1 MAVGSRV
8 LAHDGDGWYRAI
20 VSSVLPD
27 DQKAEVFLL
36 DLATPLTVD
45 IGSLKVAS
53 PELFDLPIMAVPV
66 CLSGWEDEDEEKMAN
81 EWGEKMRELVPELF
95 TEVEAEVEEQD
106 SKGRWK
112 VKVPAWEKI
121 LVRKSA
127 SLTAGNLK
135 GKAASLMMKM
145 KSSSK

>member
-36 DLATPLTVD
+36 DLATPHKVD
-45 IGSLKVAS
+45 IDSLKVAS

-81 EWGEKMRELVPELF
+81 EWGKKMGELVPELF
-95 TEVEAEVEEQD
+95 TEVEAVVEEQD

-127 SLTAGNLK
+127 SNSAGNPK

-145 KSSSK
+145 RSTSK

>member
-36 DLATPLTVD
+36 DLATPHKVD
-45 IGSLKVAS
+45 IDSLKVAS

-66 CLSGWEDEDEEKMAN
+66 CLSGWEDEDEEK
-81 EWGEKMRELVPELF
+81 
-95 TEVEAEVEEQD
+95 
-106 SKGRWK
+106 
-112 VKVPAWEKI
+112 
-121 LVRKSA
+121 
-127 SLTAGNLK
+127 TA
-135 GKAASLMMKM
+135 
-145 KSSSK
+145 